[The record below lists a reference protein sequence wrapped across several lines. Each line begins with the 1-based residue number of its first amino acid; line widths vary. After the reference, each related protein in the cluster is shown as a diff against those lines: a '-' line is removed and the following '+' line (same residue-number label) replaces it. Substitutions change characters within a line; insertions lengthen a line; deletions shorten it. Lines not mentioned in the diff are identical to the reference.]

1 MGNKDPNLSRRTV
14 LKSSAALAAT
24 PLLVTGSAG
33 ATYRDRKRFRAHAEQ
48 SFRIEEQHGTDA
60 MIDFMRDKGYTAAS
74 RGAEFDLGDDDVSTE
89 QLDDPEGAGL
99 DLSVAGY
106 YDSWTGEYQISLGGN
121 LYLDVNLTTSNYTCY
136 PNVFYSYG
144 SDPNDGAALRWNT
157 SQDVYWEPVADD
169 SASDFVY
176 TYGEFEWDDGSYD
189 GDGNGY
195 RIDDK
200 KVSDDW
206 IDSLD
211 DEWGCEPGTGRY
223 SEYVYAGRGGV
234 YLEPVGNHDSS
245 DREVWG
251 AYTHAWSTSTTD
263 LGLSFGYP
271 PGVSISLTPDSEVD
285 QEDTQTEKD
294 GDTFL
299 KIAQDEV
306 VTNCC

>member
-1 MGNKDPNLSRRTV
+1 M
-14 LKSSAALAAT
+14 KSGTALAAT

-33 ATYRDRKRFRAHAEQ
+33 ATQRDRKRFRAHAEQ

-60 MIDFMRDKGYTAAS
+60 MIDFMRDKGYAAAS
-74 RGAEFDLGDDDVSTE
+74 RGAEFEFEKDDGASTE
-89 QLDDPEGAGL
+89 EIDDPEGAGF
-99 DLSVAGY
+99 DLSVSGY
-106 YDSWTGEYQISLGGN
+106 YDSWTGEYQISLGGQF
-121 LYLDVNLTTSNYTCY
+121 YLDVNLETWDYDCVVTSY
-136 PNVFYSYG
+136 YSYG
-144 SDPNDGAALRWNT
+144 SNPNDGAGLRWNT
-157 SQDVYWEPVADD
+157 THDEYWEPVGDD

-189 GDGNGY
+189 PDGGNGY
-195 RIDDK
+195 R
-200 KVSDDW
+200 VDDW
-206 IDSLD
+206 QASNNWVA
-211 DEWGCEPGTGRY
+211 EEGCKDGNIGRH
-223 SEYVYAGRGGV
+223 SEYVYLGRGGV

-251 AYTHAWSTSTTD
+251 AYTHAWSADTTD
-263 LGLSFGYP
+263 LGLSIGYP
-271 PGVSISLTPDSEVD
+271 PGVSLSLTPSSEVE